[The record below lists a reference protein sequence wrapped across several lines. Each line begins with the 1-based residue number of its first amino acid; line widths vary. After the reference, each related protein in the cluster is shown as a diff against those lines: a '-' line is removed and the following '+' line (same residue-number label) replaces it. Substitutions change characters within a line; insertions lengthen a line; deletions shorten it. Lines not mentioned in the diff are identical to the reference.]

1 MKYALL
7 LLLLVFNA
15 PVYASGG
22 TMLGMIFTVAFV
34 VILLGVFLLVVLE
47 IGEKKKPDQR
57 R

>member
-7 LLLLVFNA
+7 LLLTVFNL
-15 PVYASGG
+15 PVYANGG
-22 TMLGMIFTVAFV
+22 TMIGMIFTVAFV

-47 IGEKKKPDQR
+47 VGEKKKPDQR